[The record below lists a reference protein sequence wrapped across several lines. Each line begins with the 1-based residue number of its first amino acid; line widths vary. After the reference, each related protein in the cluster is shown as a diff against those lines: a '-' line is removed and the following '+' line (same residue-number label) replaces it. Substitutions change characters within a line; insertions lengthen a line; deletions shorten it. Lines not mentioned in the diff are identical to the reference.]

1 MKIALAQLDFHV
13 GNFQENTSKIIASIQ
28 EAKQQGAKLI
38 AFPELAICG
47 YPPRDFLEFNH
58 FIELCENAI
67 NEIAQHCIDIAAI
80 VGSPSVNPEIKGK
93 DLFNSAYFLK
103 DGKVESITH
112 KALLPTYDIFDE
124 YRYFEPNTQFK
135 CIELDGCKIALT
147 ICEDLW
153 NINDNPLYI
162 SHPMDVLIKENPD
175 FAVNIAASPFSFTHD
190 EKRTNVLID
199 NAKHYGIPFFYVNH
213 VGAQTELIFDGG
225 STIVNAEGKV
235 FKMPAFEEKTQV
247 FDLDEIKAGK
257 GGKDYQKPEKYE
269 IIYAALVEGIHD
281 YFKKLGFR
289 KATLGMSGGVDSAL
303 VFALAV
309 KALGKENVLPV
320 LMPSPYSSDHS
331 INDSLEMVKRLGT
344 DHKII
349 PIEKIMKAYDE
360 TLEPYFKGLAPGIT
374 EENIQARARG
384 AILMALCNKFN
395 LILLNTS
402 NKSEAAVGYSTMYG
416 DSIGAISVLGD
427 VYKTEIYELCRYV
440 NNVQGDVIPEHIL
453 TKAPSAELRPGQ
465 KDSDSLPEYD
475 VLDKILYQYIEL
487 HQGPREIISQGFDK
501 ELVYRVLKLVNQNE
515 FKRFQAPPILRVSN
529 KAFGSGRRLPIVGKY
544 LS

>member
-13 GNFQENTSKIIASIQ
+13 GNFQENTEKIIASIK
-28 EAKQQGAKLI
+28 EAEQKGAKLVV
-38 AFPELAICG
+38 FPELAICG
-47 YPPRDFLEFNH
+47 YPPRDFLEFKH
-58 FIELCENAI
+58 FIELCENSI
-67 NEIAQHCIDIAAI
+67 NEIATHCNGIAAI
-80 VGSPSVNPEIKGK
+80 VGSPSINPETKGK
-93 DLFNSAYFLK
+93 DLYNSAYFLK
-103 DGKVESITH
+103 NGKVDTIVH

-135 CIELDGCKIALT
+135 CIELEGYKIALT

-162 SHPMDVLIKENPD
+162 SNPMDVLIQEKPD

-190 EKRTNVLID
+190 EKRTNILIQ
-199 NAKHYGIPFFYVNH
+199 NAKQYLIPFFYVNH
-213 VGAQTELIFDGG
+213 TGAQTELIFDGN
-225 STIVNAEGKV
+225 STVVNKEGKIY
-235 FKMPAFEEKTQV
+235 KMPSFTEKTQV
-247 FDLDEIKAGK
+247 FDLAEVNNGLGAKE
-257 GGKDYQKPEKYE
+257 YVKPDKYE
-269 IIYAALVEGIHD
+269 VIYNALVEGIHD
-281 YFKKLGFR
+281 YFKKLGFK

-303 VFALAV
+303 VLALAV

-320 LMPSPYSSDHS
+320 LMPSPYSSGHS
-331 INDSLEMVKRLGT
+331 VDDSLEMIKRLGT

-349 PIEKIMKAYDE
+349 HIEKIMKAYDE
-360 TLEPYFKGLAPGIT
+360 TLEPHFKGLPPNIT

-384 AILMALCNKFN
+384 AILMAICNKLN
-395 LILLNTS
+395 YILLNTS

-427 VYKTEIYELCRYV
+427 VYKTEIYELCKYV
-440 NNVQGDVIPEHIL
+440 NNVQGNVIPENIL

-465 KDSDSLPEYD
+465 KDTDSLPPYEI
-475 VLDKILYQYIEL
+475 LDKILFQYIEN
-487 HQGPREIISQGFDK
+487 HQGPREIISMGFNK
-501 ELVYRVLKLVNQNE
+501 ELVYRILKMVNQNE
-515 FKRFQAPPILRVSN
+515 FKRFQAPPILRVSD

>member
-1 MKIALAQLDFHV
+1 MKIALTQLDFHV
-13 GNFQENTSKIIASIQ
+13 GNFEENKQKIISSIK
-28 EAKQQGAKLI
+28 EAKEKGADI
-38 AFPELAICG
+38 AVFPELAICG
-47 YPPRDFLEFNH
+47 YPPRDFLEFKH

-67 NEIAQHCIDIAAI
+67 NEIASHCVGIAAI

-124 YRYFEPNTQFK
+124 YRYFEPNTQFR
-135 CIELDGCKIALT
+135 CIELNGYKIALT

-162 SHPMDVLIKENPD
+162 TNPMDILIQEKPD
-175 FAVNIAASPFSFTHD
+175 FAINIAASPFSFTHD
-190 EKRTNVLID
+190 EKRTNILIQ
-199 NAKHYGIPFFYVNH
+199 NAKQYNIPFFYVNH
-213 VGAQTELIFDGG
+213 TGAQTELIFDGC
-225 STIVNAEGKV
+225 SMAINTDGKV
-235 FKMPAFEEKTQV
+235 YKMPYFTEITEV
-247 FDLDEIKAGK
+247 FDLDKVKAGNGLAEYK
-257 GGKDYQKPEKYE
+257 KPEKFE
-269 IIYAALVEGIHD
+269 IIYQALVEGIHD
-281 YFKKLGFR
+281 YFKKLGFT

-303 VFALAV
+303 VLALAV

-320 LMPSPYSSDHS
+320 LMPSPYSSEHS
-331 INDSLEMVKRLGT
+331 VNDSLEMVKCAGT

-360 TLEPYFKGLAPGIT
+360 TLKPHFKGLEPGIT

-384 AILMALCNKFN
+384 AILMALCNKLN

-416 DSIGAISVLGD
+416 DSIGAISVIGD
-427 VYKTEIYELCRYV
+427 LYKTEIYELCKYV
-440 NNVQGDVIPEHIL
+440 NKVQNNIIPEHIL

-465 KDSDSLPEYD
+465 KDSDSLPEYEI
-475 VLDKILYQYIEL
+475 LDKILYQYIEL

-501 ELVYRVLKLVNQNE
+501 DLVYRVLKLVNQSE
-515 FKRFQAPPILRVSN
+515 YKRFQFPPILRVSD
-529 KAFGSGRRLPIVGKY
+529 KGFGSGRRLPIVGKY

>member
-13 GNFQENTSKIIASIQ
+13 GNFQENTEKIITSIK
-28 EAKQQGAKLI
+28 EAGQKGAKLVV
-38 AFPELAICG
+38 FPELAICG
-47 YPPRDFLEFNH
+47 YPPRDFLEFKH
-58 FIELCENAI
+58 FIELCENSI
-67 NEIAQHCIDIAAI
+67 KEIAKHCTDIAAI
-80 VGSPSVNPEIKGK
+80 IGSPSVNPEIKGK
-93 DLFNSAYFLK
+93 DLYNSAYFLK
-103 DGKVESITH
+103 NGKIDTIVH

-135 CIELDGCKIALT
+135 CIELEGYKIALT

-162 SHPMDVLIKENPD
+162 SNPMDVLIEEKPD

-190 EKRTNVLID
+190 EKRTNILIE
-199 NAKHYGIPFFYVNH
+199 NAKRYMIPFFYVNH
-213 VGAQTELIFDGG
+213 TGAQTELIFDGN
-225 STIVNAEGKV
+225 STVVNKEGKV
-235 FKMPAFEEKTQV
+235 YKMPCFEEKTQV
-247 FDLDEIKAGK
+247 FDLEEVKEGIGA
-257 GGKDYQKPEKYE
+257 KDYEKPNKYE
-269 IIYAALVEGIHD
+269 IIYKALVEGIHD
-281 YFKKLGFR
+281 YFKKLGFT

-320 LMPSPYSSDHS
+320 LMPSPYSSGHS
-331 INDSLEMVKRLGT
+331 VDDSLEMIKRLGT

-349 PIEKIMKAYDE
+349 HIEKVMKAYNE
-360 TLEPYFKGLAPGIT
+360 TLEPHFQGLPPNVT
-374 EENIQARARG
+374 EENLQARTRG
-384 AILMALCNKFN
+384 AILMAICNKLN
-395 LILLNTS
+395 YILLNTS

-427 VYKTEIYELCRYV
+427 VYKTEIYELCKYV
-440 NNVQGDVIPEHIL
+440 NEVQGNVIPEHIL

-475 VLDKILYQYIEL
+475 ILDQILFQYIEKQ
-487 HQGPREIISQGFDK
+487 QGPREIINMGFDK
-501 ELVYRVLKLVNQNE
+501 ELVYRVLKLVNINE
-515 FKRFQAPPILRVSN
+515 FKRYQAPPILRISD